1 MIRQQLHADDGKKL
15 AGFLNLQT
23 KKVKNYDVFI
33 FELCDGNISKVN
45 NGSQAT
51 KNFTVEE
58 SVEICKQ
65 LIEGLQQL
73 EKSNKCHNDL
83 KPENIL
89 FKASRD
95 LNEDRKITIK
105 ICDFGTAGRSGGT
118 PGWTWPRFLSERK
131 PGRSDMYSTGLLML
145 YVMCETRDLFYR
157 LRDNYVDSSELWLE
171 KFRKEPLIELVI
183 DMMELRITVQQCQE
197 RWDEISDSVELL
209 TEFNLCMEFKV
220 PRYWFEVQDGMN
232 RNGIQVAKATHLD
245 K

>member
-1 MIRQQLHADDGKKL
+1 MDDDKKL
-15 AGFLNLQT
+15 AGFLSFQT
-23 KKVKNYDVFI
+23 SGEVEKYDVFV

-45 NGSQAT
+45 NGSQAS
-51 KNFTVEE
+51 KKFTLEE

-65 LIEGLQQL
+65 LIGGLQQL
-73 EKSNKCHNDL
+73 EKSKKCHNDL

-89 FKASRD
+89 FKANKNLLHENGKNS
-95 LNEDRKITIK
+95 IK
-105 ICDFGTAGRSGGT
+105 VCDFGTAGRSGGT
-118 PGWTWPRFLSERK
+118 PGWTWPRFLSKRK

-183 DMMELRITVQQCQE
+183 DMMELRISVQQCKE
-197 RWDEISDSVELL
+197 RWDKISDCVEIL
-209 TEFNLCMEFKV
+209 TEFNLCMEYKI
-220 PRYWFEVQDGMN
+220 PRYWFEAQDGMN
-232 RNGIQVAKATHLD
+232 KAGIEVTNATHLD